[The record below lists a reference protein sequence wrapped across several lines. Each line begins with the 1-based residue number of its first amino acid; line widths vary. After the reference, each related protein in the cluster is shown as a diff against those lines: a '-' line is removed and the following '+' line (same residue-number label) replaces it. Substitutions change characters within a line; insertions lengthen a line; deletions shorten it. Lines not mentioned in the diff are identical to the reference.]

1 MVVTDWGR
9 YKPFFDPSE
18 FDCSHTG
25 DCFMQ
30 SHFMDT
36 LLAIRKEYGK
46 PMRITSGYRSRRH
59 PIEVKKNV
67 AGEHTLGVC
76 ADIGVEGV
84 DAVRLLQIALKH
96 GISRIGVNQKG
107 AGRFLHLG
115 LGGPGLPNPA
125 IWSY

>member
-1 MVVTDWGR
+1 MVVVDWTP
-9 YKPFFDPSE
+9 YEPYFSKEE
-18 FDCSHTG
+18 FTCSHTG

-59 PIEVKKNV
+59 PDEANKNLP
-67 AGEHTLGVC
+67 GEHTFGVC

-84 DAVRLLQIALKH
+84 DALRLLQVAFKH
-96 GISRIGVNQKG
+96 GISRVGVNQKG
-107 AGRFLHLG
+107 ADRFLHLG
-115 LGGPGLPNPA
+115 LGAAGLPNPA